1 MITTSEVAVSVTIDN
16 NTQLASIEN
25 ELKKFGTISV
35 DKDQTIICIV
45 GQKITIQQDVFKKIF
60 DAMAGVPIRMVSCG
74 GSTNNVSVLVDKKYK
89 DKALNA
95 LNEGLFGLK

>member
-45 GQKITIQQDVFKKIF
+45 GQKITLQEDVFKKIF
-60 DAMAGVPIRMVSCG
+60 DSLSGRGRYA
-74 GSTNNVSVLVDKKYK
+74 
-89 DKALNA
+89 
-95 LNEGLFGLK
+95 